1 MMSFY
6 CIKTITT
13 ENILM
18 SFNLKKNVYQKF
30 TNKYKIHIGQ
40 SEWPKDL
47 MKIQYFVTLI
57 TINKT

>member
-40 SEWPKDL
+40 SE
-47 MKIQYFVTLI
+47 
-57 TINKT
+57 